1 MTEQVV
7 DPIQEALDPI
17 VKVSSVNGQLQV
29 TLREGTSGWEALGAL
44 ETALVL
50 IKNTYVVREG

>member
-1 MTEQVV
+1 MTEQIS

-17 VKVSSVNGQLQV
+17 VSVTSNNGQLQV
-29 TLREGTSGWEALGAL
+29 KLREGVSGWEAIGAL

-50 IKNTYVVREG
+50 IKGTYVTREG

>member
-7 DPIQEALDPI
+7 DPVQEALDPL
-17 VKVSSVNGQLQV
+17 VKVSSINGQLSV
-29 TLREGTSGWEALGAL
+29 TIREGLTGWEAIGAL

>member
-1 MTEQVV
+1 MTEQIV

-17 VKVSSVNGQLQV
+17 VKVSSNNGQLQV
-29 TLREGTSGWEALGAL
+29 TIREGVSGWEAIGAL

-50 IKNTYVVREG
+50 IKNTYVTREG

>member
-1 MTEQVV
+1 MTEQTV

-17 VKVSSVNGQLQV
+17 VSVTSVNGQLQV
-29 TLREGTSGWEALGAL
+29 KLREGVTGWEAIGAL

-50 IKNTYVVREG
+50 IKNTYVTREG

>member
-7 DPIQEALDPI
+7 DPI

-29 TLREGTSGWEALGAL
+29 TLREGTSGWEAIGAL

-50 IKNTYVVREG
+50 IKNTYVVKEG

>member
-17 VKVSSVNGQLQV
+17 VQVTTVNGHLKV
-29 TLREGTSGWEALGAL
+29 TLREGTSGWEAIGAL

-50 IKNTYVVREG
+50 IKNTYVVKEG